1 MSLAM
6 KTLACLCFAAF
17 LSIPTMAQD
26 AASLRK
32 ERDKLH
38 DRGMWREAV
47 KFHDENLLPI
57 SDSESGRDLEK
68 AVDALR
74 QLNAWAEFDALVE
87 KSVSARPT
95 NAALLAKAAAA
106 YQNAPHSGRLIAG
119 EFERD
124 NGGRYHG
131 RRGGIMP
138 SDVPE
143 ASAGSSVDTEY
154 RDHVRS
160 LQLLLEAAKHASND
174 SEKWDAWDAMAAAL
188 KDGESWKLQTLT
200 PVDKLPE
207 WGEPGPEGGTE
218 GAPWIKDGPVLYEVP
233 VSWEAAKNDGERWRF
248 ALAEQSRLNADLA
261 YIQTLELARFSA
273 EEFGTENL
281 SDFGWWHQQDPD
293 STKGILEMDTLA
305 EDECIA
311 KTSDGVRRF
320 KLPATQHFIA
330 LYRSILDKS
339 DSAGDELTE
348 VFLNRRQY
356 DKARE
361 VLEQTIAKHGPGDDE
376 HRRKLLRQIT
386 GNWGRFEAAET
397 VATGTKPKLPL
408 VFRNATGISLTAAP
422 VDMEAVL
429 KDTLEY
435 LKGNPNEMDHQRMNP
450 SQIASRLITG
460 KNAKYI
466 GKVEATWETKLTP
479 REKHRD
485 TRTEL
490 EVPVSKG
497 GAWWIKGKIS
507 DGNEFHTLVW
517 IVDSVLVQRSTG
529 GKLQW
534 WVADAEGGAPVVDS
548 DIEFFGYK
556 VDYLKRIIPL
566 GRRINVT
573 TRGFSR
579 KTDADGKTLL
589 KPGDWDPNHQWIAI
603 ARKEGRSPAFF
614 GFQPYGIQE
623 ASWDNGNRDLS
634 YGISDRPLY
643 KPGDTVHLK
652 FFLRNVG
659 YSEPDESRWAN
670 KTGTLVLHNGR
681 GEEAMKIEKLKTDA
695 LGSVETEVII
705 PKDAPLGQ
713 WSATFE
719 IKDQIAASV
728 SFQTEEYRKPEY
740 EVKVEAPAEPVK
752 LGDKFTATVKANYFH
767 GAPVRNAQVEIIVKR
782 ESLGERWFP
791 VWRWD
796 WLYGRGAWWNGADAS
811 WHPTWKRWGCIPPP
825 PPWFRNNRWTPDELV
840 LKQNVA
846 IGEDGTARV
855 EIDTAPAKLVHG
867 DMDAKYTIE
876 ARVTDASRREE
887 RGNGSVIAARKPFE
901 VVVWTNRGYAKAGDA
916 VEASVSTAT
925 LAGKPV
931 VGAKGKLTIYQLIM
945 SEGGKV
951 DEKEIQSWP
960 LETDAE
966 GNAKQPFAAP
976 PTGQYRLAASLSF
989 NGGEAVEGATILNI
1003 HGPGKDD
1010 PKAWKFGPLELV
1022 SDKLEYKPGETVK
1035 LRVNS
1040 DRDNAHVWLFLHI
1053 AGGAG
1058 REAKRI
1064 QLDGKSHEI
1073 DVPVDLKDMP
1083 NMFIEGITVHGAEVH
1098 KAVKQIL
1105 LPPVSKMIEVTMEP
1119 AKTKVKPQEKSSL
1132 RVTLKD
1138 ADGKP
1143 VTGTTVLTIYDKSLE
1158 AITGGSNVEPIHENF
1173 WKWRNNYYGYGSGN
1187 SLPYPVGN
1195 LTKPKVVGMQW
1206 LGQFGDELPNS
1217 VGAGFG
1223 GEFGRG
1229 LGVVAKSKSVVSRM
1243 VAEEA
1248 PMAMAAPAMAGS
1260 AVTNGLRSGDFAISQ
1275 NSIDAIFNNPNRMEN
1290 AAPMHVRKD
1299 FADLM
1304 KWSGAIQ
1311 TDSEG
1316 HAEIPL
1322 EFPDNLT
1329 TWKARVWTLGKGT
1342 TVGEGG
1348 TEIIASKDL
1357 LVRLQAPRF
1366 LVERDEAVLSAVVH
1380 NDHDAAKSVKVSLEL
1395 DGNNL
1400 EAIDGSP
1407 KTVEIAA
1414 KGEARVDWRVKALKE
1429 GEATLRMKA
1438 DAGDEGD
1445 AVERKLPVLV
1455 HGMSRQDAWSRVVEP
1470 DQESAKIVMEVP
1482 EQRRPDQSK
1491 LTVRFSP
1498 TIAGAVVDAI
1508 PYLAS
1513 YPHGCTEQTL
1523 NRFVPAVI
1531 AQQMLRDLKINLAE
1545 VRAKRTNLNPQEL
1558 GNAGDRAA
1566 QWKQWK
1572 ENPVFDEAEM
1582 ERMVSAGV
1590 DKLMSMQNNDGGWG
1604 WFSGYGEESYP
1615 HTTAV
1620 VVHGLLVAKANGAK
1634 VPDEMLNAGIAWL
1647 MAYEKKQVAALQLY
1661 VEREAIRKAGGKVK
1675 DDNRYE
1681 KSTSD
1686 ATDAFIR
1693 MILGE
1698 AKRDSE
1704 PMLAFL
1710 YRDRKDLPV
1719 YAKCLVGLEQHRKGD
1734 EARRDELM
1742 KMVSQFLKRDPENQ
1756 TTYLDLGNQNYWW
1769 FWYGSE
1775 VEAHAW
1781 YLKLLA
1787 AAKPNDPDTR
1797 GLVKYLV
1804 NNRKNATYWES
1815 TRDTAYAIEAIASYF
1830 KASGEQAPEMDVEIS
1845 IDGKPVKKVSINREN
1860 LFSFDGTVSLTGEA
1874 VTSGKHEVTLKKT
1887 GKGALYANA
1896 YLEVFTLEEKLRAT
1910 GLEVKVH
1917 RMVSKLIELDKET
1930 EVPDATGL
1938 VVKQRVERFRREPL
1952 ADGASVKSGDRIEVE
1967 LILESKNDYEYLIF
1981 SDAKAAGFEAID
1993 ALSGYITPD
2002 GGFSAY
2008 MEPRDQT
2015 VDFFIRALPRG
2026 THTLRY
2032 QLRAESPGNYKAL
2045 PAEASAMYA
2054 PELRGNSEDIRLIV
2068 E

>member
-1 MSLAM
+1 M
-6 KTLACLCFAAF
+6 
-17 LSIPTMAQD
+17 
-26 AASLRK
+26 
-32 ERDKLH
+32 
-38 DRGMWREAV
+38 
-47 KFHDENLLPI
+47 
-57 SDSESGRDLEK
+57 
-68 AVDALR
+68 
-74 QLNAWAEFDALVE
+74 
-87 KSVSARPT
+87 
-95 NAALLAKAAAA
+95 
-106 YQNAPHSGRLIAG
+106 
-119 EFERD
+119 
-124 NGGRYHG
+124 
-131 RRGGIMP
+131 
-138 SDVPE
+138 
-143 ASAGSSVDTEY
+143 
-154 RDHVRS
+154 
-160 LQLLLEAAKHASND
+160 
-174 SEKWDAWDAMAAAL
+174 
-188 KDGESWKLQTLT
+188 
-200 PVDKLPE
+200 
-207 WGEPGPEGGTE
+207 
-218 GAPWIKDGPVLYEVP
+218 
-233 VSWEAAKNDGERWRF
+233 
-248 ALAEQSRLNADLA
+248 
-261 YIQTLELARFSA
+261 TLELCAVLGQS
-273 EEFGTENL
+273 EFGTESL
-281 SDFGWWHQQDPD
+281 SEFGWWREQDPD
-293 STKGILEMDTLA
+293 SAKGILEMDTLG

-320 KLPATQHFIA
+320 KLPAAHHFIA
-330 LYRSILDKS
+330 LYRSILDRN

-348 VFLNRRQY
+348 IFLNRRQY

-361 VLEQTIAKHGPGDDE
+361 VLEQTIAKHGPGTNE
-376 HRRKLLRQIT
+376 ERKKLLKQIT
-386 GNWGRFEAAET
+386 GNWGRFDAVET
-397 VATGTKPKLPL
+397 VASGTKPKLPL
-408 VFRNATGISLTAAP
+408 VFRNATGISLTASP

-435 LKGNPNEMDHQRMNP
+435 LKGNPSNLDQERMNP
-450 SQIASRLITG
+450 SQIASRLISA
-460 KNAKYI
+460 KSSKYI
-466 GKVEATWETKLTP
+466 GKPEATWETKLTP

-485 TRTEL
+485 TRAEL

-497 GAWWIKGKIS
+497 GAWWITGKIA

-517 IVDSVLVQRSTG
+517 IIDSVLVQRSTG
-529 GKLQW
+529 GNLQW
-534 WVADAEGGAPVVDS
+534 WAADAESGAPVVDS
-548 DIEFFGYK
+548 DIQFFGYR
-556 VDYLKRIIPL
+556 VDYLERKIPL
-566 GRRINVT
+566 GRRLNVKC
-573 TRGFSR
+573 REFSR
-579 KTDADGKTLL
+579 KTDADGKSLL
-589 KPGDWDPNHQWIAI
+589 KPGDWDQNYQWIAI

-614 GFQPYGIQE
+614 GFQPYHIQN
-623 ASWDNGNRDLS
+623 ADWDNGNRDLS

-659 YSEPDESRWAN
+659 YSEPEESRWAN
-670 KTGTLVLHNGR
+670 QTGTLILQNGR
-681 GEEAMKIEKLKTDA
+681 GEEAMKIENLKTDA
-695 LGSVETEVII
+695 LGSVETEIII

-713 WSATFE
+713 WSAVYQ

-740 EVKVEAPAEPVK
+740 EVKVEAPSEPVK

-767 GAPVRNAQVEIIVKR
+767 GAPVRNAEVEIIVKR
-782 ESLGERWFP
+782 VSLGERWFP
-791 VWRWD
+791 IWRWD
-796 WLYGRGAWWNGADAS
+796 WLYGSGAWWNGAEAS
-811 WHPTWKRWGCIPPP
+811 WHPTWKRWGCIPPS

-840 LKQNVA
+840 LKQTVA
-846 IGEDGTARV
+846 IGEDGTAKV
-855 EIDTAPAKLVHG
+855 EIDTTAAKQIHG
-867 DMDAKYTIE
+867 DMDAKYSIE

-887 RGNGSVIAARKPFE
+887 RGTGSVIAARRPFE

-916 VEASVSTAT
+916 VEASISTAT

-931 VGAKGKLTIYQLIM
+931 AGAKGKLTIYQLVM
-945 SEGGKV
+945 GDGGKV

-960 LETDAE
+960 IETDAE
-966 GNAKQPFAAP
+966 GNAKQSFAAP
-976 PTGQYRLAASLSF
+976 ATGQYRLAASLSF
-989 NGGEAVEGATILNI
+989 NGGESVEGATILNI

-1022 SDKLEYKPGETVK
+1022 SDKTDYKPGETVK

-1040 DRDNAHVWLFLHI
+1040 DRENAHVWLFLHI

-1064 QLDGKSHEI
+1064 QLDGKSSEF
-1073 DVPVDLKDMP
+1073 DVPVDLRDMP

-1105 LPPVSKMIEVTMEP
+1105 LPPVSKMIEVTLEP

-1143 VTGTTVLTIYDKSLE
+1143 VTGTTVLTVYDKSLE
-1158 AITGGSNVEPIHENF
+1158 AITGGSNVGPIHENF
-1173 WKWRNNYYGYGSGN
+1173 WKWRNNYQGYGSSN

-1195 LTKPKVVGMQW
+1195 LLKPKAVGMEM
-1206 LGQFGDELPNS
+1206 LGQFGDEESTTL
-1217 VGAGFG
+1217 ADGFG
-1223 GEFGRG
+1223 GGSGNRMRYS
-1229 LGVVAKSKSVVSRM
+1229 GVVAKSKSMASRM
-1243 VAEEA
+1243 VADAA
-1248 PMAMAAPAMAGS
+1248 PMEMAAPAAMAEGI
-1260 AVTNGLRSGDFAISQ
+1260 TNGLRSGDFAVTR
-1275 NSIDAIFNNPNRMEN
+1275 NSIDAILNNPDRAG
-1290 AAPMHVRKD
+1290 AATPILVRKD

-1311 TDSEG
+1311 TDADG

-1342 TVGEGG
+1342 TVGEGSA
-1348 TEIIASKDL
+1348 EIIASKEL

-1380 NDHDAAKSVKVSLEL
+1380 NDHDAAKSVQVSLEL

-1400 EAIDGSP
+1400 EAIDGSS

-1414 KGEARVDWRVKALKE
+1414 KGESRIDWRVKALKE
-1429 GEATLRMKA
+1429 GEATIRMKA
-1438 DAGDEGD
+1438 DAGDDGD

-1508 PYLAS
+1508 PYLAN
-1513 YPHGCTEQTL
+1513 YPYGCTEQTL

-1545 VRAKRTNLNPQEL
+1545 VKAKRTNLNPQEL
-1558 GNAGDRAA
+1558 GNAADRAA

-1572 ENPVFDEAEM
+1572 ENPVFDEDEL
-1582 ERMVSAGV
+1582 EKMVSTGV

-1604 WFSGYGEESYP
+1604 WFSGYGEVSYP

-1620 VVHGLLVAKANGAK
+1620 VLHGLLVAKANGAEI
-1634 VPDEMLNAGIAWL
+1634 PEEMLNSGIAWL

-1675 DDNRYE
+1675 DDNLYE
-1681 KSTSD
+1681 KPICD
-1686 ATDAFIR
+1686 ATDAFVR
-1693 MILGE
+1693 MVLGE

-1742 KMVSQFLKRDPENQ
+1742 KMVSQFLKRDSENQ
-1756 TTYLDLGNQNYWW
+1756 TAYLELGNQNYWW

-1787 AAKPNDPDTR
+1787 AVKPNDPDTR

-1804 NNRKNATYWES
+1804 NNRKNSTYWES

-1830 KASGEQAPEMDVEIS
+1830 KASGEQAPEMDVEVS
-1845 IDGKPVKKVSINREN
+1845 IDGKPMRKVSINREN
-1860 LFSFDGTVSLTGEA
+1860 LFTFDGTVSLTGDA
-1874 VTSGKHEVTLKKT
+1874 VTTGKHEVTLKKT

-1896 YLEVFTLEEKLRAT
+1896 YLEVFTLEDKLRAA
-1910 GLEVKVH
+1910 GLEVKVQ
-1917 RMVSKLIELDKET
+1917 RKVSKLIELEKET
-1930 EVPDATGL
+1930 EVPDSTGQ

-1952 ADGASVKSGDRIEVE
+1952 TDGATLKSGDRIEVE

-1981 SDAKAAGFEAID
+1981 SDAKAAGFEALD
-1993 ALSGYITPD
+1993 ALSGYISAD

-2032 QLRAESPGNYKAL
+2032 QLRAEAPGNYKAL